1 MTMALPPAEVGVVV
15 VVLSRSV
22 MSDCDPMDCSLPG
35 LSVYG
40 IFLVGILEWIAI
52 FSSRGSS

>member
-1 MTMALPPAEVGVVV
+1 MALPPAEVGVVV

-35 LSVYG
+35 FSVYG
-40 IFLVGILEWIAI
+40 IFLVGILEWISI